1 MNCSIISIGTELLM
15 GQISNSNSVFLS
27 QKLNEIG
34 INVYYHFTVGDNAS
48 RLNET
53 LNYAMERSDI
63 IITTGGLG
71 PTQDDLTKETIA
83 KLFDRKMVVHEPSY
97 EKLCSFF
104 KKIDR
109 QMTANNLKQISFPEG
124 AIVLPNDFGTA
135 PGFIIENQGR
145 IIISL
150 PGPPKEMSNMYVNYG
165 ESYLLAKTK
174 ETLYSKMLRFFGIG
188 ESELETELL
197 DLISDQRNPTIAP
210 YAKEGEVA
218 LRVTAKAENLEKA
231 SQLVEVMIEQIH
243 AKVGKYI
250 YSCDDEEMVDVVGKE
265 LMQRGISISL
275 AESCTG
281 GLICS
286 QLTSIAGISKSFDR
300 GIVTYSNR
308 AKEQELG
315 VQSKTLEKYGAVSE
329 ETAKEMAIG
338 LKRVTGSDLCLAIT
352 GIAGPGGG
360 TEKKPVGLVYI
371 AIVYKDH
378 FVSQK
383 LTLFGDRERIRRLSL
398 LHALD
403 MIRKLIKT

>member
-1 MNCSIISIGTELLM
+1 M

-48 RLNET
+48 RLKEI

-83 KLFDRKMVVHEPSY
+83 ELFDKKMILHEPSY

-104 KKIDR
+104 TEINR
-109 QMTANNLKQISFPEG
+109 QMTPNNLKQVSFPEG
-124 AIVLPNDFGTA
+124 AIVLSNDFGTA
-135 PGFIIENQGR
+135 PGFIVEDQGKT
-145 IIISL
+145 IISF
-150 PGPPKEMSNMYVNYG
+150 PGPPKEMTNMYVNYG
-165 ESYLLAKTK
+165 ESYLLSKTK

-188 ESELETELL
+188 ESELETELI
-197 DLISDQRNPTIAP
+197 DLISDQGNPTLAP

-218 LRVTAKAENLEKA
+218 LRVTAKAENIQQA
-231 SQLVEVMIEQIH
+231 SQLVEAMVKQIH

-250 YSCDDEEMVDVVGKE
+250 YSYDDEEMVDVVGKE
-265 LMQRGISISL
+265 LMHRGISISL

-286 QLTSIAGISKSFDR
+286 QLTSIAGISQSLDR

-308 AKEQELG
+308 AKEEELG
-315 VQSKTLEKYGAVSE
+315 VQSKTLRKYGAVSE
-329 ETAKEMAIG
+329 ETAREMVMG
-338 LKRVTGSDLCLAIT
+338 LQRITGSDLCLAIT

-371 AIVYKDH
+371 ATIYKDH
-378 FVSQK
+378 FASQK
-383 LTLFGDRERIRRLSL
+383 LALFGDRERIRRLSL

-403 MIRKLIKT
+403 MIRKLIKS